1 MTGPN
6 QDKKSYR
13 VILFLFVALV
23 ALSSAM
29 KELNQLRSFTLET
42 VDLIAQWSDIVA
54 PTVMAT
60 AAPLNATCAERVF
73 VQSGSADFRWT
84 GTMSQGGAV
93 EIKNV
98 NGAIHA
104 EPSSGNQ
111 IEVQASKRS
120 RRSDVSSVQVKVV
133 EHAGGVTICAV
144 YPSDDPSRP
153 NTCEPGEGKGRNSV
167 RNNDV
172 TVDFTVRVPNQAAL
186 IARTVNGE
194 IDANSLTGNV
204 TAQTVN
210 GSIKLSTSGCA
221 VATTINGG
229 ITARVGDANWPSRIK
244 FSTLNGG
251 IDLDLPSNVSTNVEA
266 QTTNGSIHSDFP
278 LTVSSLDGPKKIKGQ
293 IGSGGREL
301 ILQTLNGSIS
311 LRAAG

>member
-1 MTGPN
+1 MTATN

-13 VILFLFVALV
+13 VIIFALLALV

-29 KELNQLRSFTLET
+29 KDLNQLRTFTLET
-42 VDLIAQWSDIVA
+42 VDLIAQYSEVVA
-54 PTVMAT
+54 PTVMAN
-60 AAPLNATCAERVF
+60 AAPLPVVHTESVVAQR
-73 VQSGSADFRWT
+73 GADEFRWT
-84 GTMSQGGAV
+84 GSISQDGAV
-93 EIKNV
+93 EIKGV
-98 NGAIHA
+98 NGEIRA

-120 RRSDVSSVQVKVV
+120 RRSDVNSVQVKVV
-133 EHAGGVTICAV
+133 EHAGGVTICAI

-153 NTCEPGEGKGRNSV
+153 NSCEPGDGKGRNSV

-172 TVDFTVRVPNQAAL
+172 TVDFTVRVPNHVAL

-194 IDANSLTGNV
+194 INANSLTGNI
-204 TAQTVN
+204 TAHTVN
-210 GSIKLSTSGCA
+210 GSIRLSTSGYA
-221 VATTINGG
+221 EASSVNGG
-229 ITARVGDANWPSRIK
+229 ISAQMGDTNWPSRLK
-244 FSTLNGG
+244 FSTVNGA
-251 IDLDLPSNVSTNVEA
+251 IDLDLPSNISTEIEA

-278 LTVSSLDGPKKIKGQ
+278 LTVSSLDGPKRIKGK

-301 ILQTLNGSIS
+301 VLQTLNGSIS